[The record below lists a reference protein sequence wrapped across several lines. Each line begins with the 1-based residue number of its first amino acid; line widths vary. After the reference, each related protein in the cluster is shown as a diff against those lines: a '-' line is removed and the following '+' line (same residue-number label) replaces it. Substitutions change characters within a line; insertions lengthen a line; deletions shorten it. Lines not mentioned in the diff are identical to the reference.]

1 MTLKPL
7 RDCLQSMPKS
17 VRRDYDLASTDKLFE
32 LIIDCDAKLLR
43 ESIDSK
49 LVDALR
55 AVIWFANAALCRKGV
70 PPSDRTCLGPV
81 PTTATRLLHH
91 IRKADAPYIDLQWLG
106 YRRPTSFPKK
116 WSGCQFLIGTAPG
129 LINPPQ
135 DADSIALD
143 PIDEEASLLD
153 AAFDA
158 ADRVIGR
165 QDSIADKCR
174 QLGLSPLAQMQHR
187 WLCSRSSSQL
197 RTQLEEKDAELRKAM
212 RAQGIKQLTDDL
224 IEQRLM
230 IYRAWKLAGGG
241 DKWQAAA
248 ETFKEM
254 TGRTITRQGVRDM
267 ITRMG
272 EQKLIRQ
279 RRGRVKTAQA
289 ILTED

>member
-1 MTLKPL
+1 
-7 RDCLQSMPKS
+7 
-17 VRRDYDLASTDKLFE
+17 
-32 LIIDCDAKLLR
+32 
-43 ESIDSK
+43 
-49 LVDALR
+49 
-55 AVIWFANAALCRKGV
+55 
-70 PPSDRTCLGPV
+70 
-81 PTTATRLLHH
+81 
-91 IRKADAPYIDLQWLG
+91 
-106 YRRPTSFPKK
+106 
-116 WSGCQFLIGTAPG
+116 
-129 LINPPQ
+129 
-135 DADSIALD
+135 
-143 PIDEEASLLD
+143 
-153 AAFDA
+153 
-158 ADRVIGR
+158 
-165 QDSIADKCR
+165 
-174 QLGLSPLAQMQHR
+174 
-187 WLCSRSSSQL
+187 
-197 RTQLEEKDAELRKAM
+197 M

>member
-1 MTLKPL
+1 MTLNPL
-7 RDCLQSMPKS
+7 RDCLQSMPES

-32 LIIDCDAKLLR
+32 LIIDCDFKLSQ
-43 ESIDSK
+43 EGGDSK
-49 LVDALR
+49 RVDALR

-106 YRRPTSFPKK
+106 FRKPSAFPKK
-116 WSGCQFLIGTAPG
+116 WSGVELLIDTAPG
-129 LINPPQ
+129 MKIGQPETIVIGPSGE
-135 DADSIALD
+135 D
-143 PIDEEASLLD
+143 ASLLD
-153 AAFDA
+153 LAFDA

-174 QLGLSPLAQMQHR
+174 HLGLSPLTQMQHR
-187 WLCSRSSSQL
+187 WLCSRSASQL
-197 RTQLEEKDAELRKAM
+197 RKQLEEKEAELRKAM

-224 IEQRLM
+224 IEQRLV

-248 ETFKEM
+248 DTFREM
-254 TGRTITRQGVRDM
+254 TGRSITRQGVRDM

-272 EQKLIRQ
+272 EQKLIRK

>member
-7 RDCLQSMPKS
+7 RDCLQSMPES

-32 LIIDCDAKLLR
+32 LIIDCDEKLLH
-43 ESIDSK
+43 ENIDSK
-49 LVDALR
+49 RVDALR

-106 YRRPTSFPKK
+106 YRRPATFPKK
-116 WSGCQFLIGTAPG
+116 WSGCQFLIETAPG
-129 LINPPQ
+129 VLNPPLGTETIVIGQ
-135 DADSIALD
+135 SG
-143 PIDEEASLLD
+143 EEGSLLD
-153 AAFDA
+153 IAFDA

-165 QDSIADKCR
+165 QDSVADKCR
-174 QLGLSPLAQMQHR
+174 QLRLSPLAQMQHR
-187 WLCSRSSSQL
+187 WLCSRSASQL
-197 RTQLEEKDAELRKAM
+197 RTQLEAKDGELRKAM
-212 RAQGIKQLTDDL
+212 RAQGIKQLKEDH
-224 IEQRLM
+224 IEQRLL
-230 IYRAWKLAGGG
+230 IHRAWKLAGGA

-248 ETFKEM
+248 DTFQEM
-254 TGRTITRQGVRDM
+254 TGRSITRQAVKDM

-272 EQKLIRQ
+272 EQKLIRK

-289 ILTED
+289 ILTKD

>member
-7 RDCLQSMPKS
+7 RDCLQSMPES

-32 LIIDCDAKLLR
+32 LIIDCDSKLLL

-49 LVDALR
+49 RVDAHR
-55 AVIWFANAALCRKGV
+55 AVIWFANAALCRKSV

-106 YRRPTSFPKK
+106 FRKPSVFPKK
-116 WSGCQFLIGTAPG
+116 WSGVDLLIDTAPG
-129 LINPPQ
+129 MKISQPETIVIGPSGE
-135 DADSIALD
+135 D
-143 PIDEEASLLD
+143 ASLLD
-153 AAFDA
+153 LAFDA

-165 QDSIADKCR
+165 RDSIADKCR
-174 QLGLSPLAQMQHR
+174 HLGLSPLTQMQHR

-197 RTQLEEKDAELRKAM
+197 RKQLEEKDGELRKAM

-224 IEQRLM
+224 IEQRLL
-230 IYRAWKLAGGG
+230 IHRAWRLAGGG
-241 DKWQAAA
+241 NKWQAAA
-248 ETFKEM
+248 DALFEM
-254 TGRTITRQGVRDM
+254 TGRRLTLQAVRDM

-272 EQKLIRQ
+272 EQKLIRK

>member
-1 MTLKPL
+1 M
-7 RDCLQSMPKS
+7 SMPDS

-32 LIIDCDAKLLR
+32 LIIDCDFKLMR
-43 ESIDSK
+43 EGGDSK
-49 LVDALR
+49 RVDALR

-106 YRRPTSFPKK
+106 YRRPTTFPKK
-116 WSGCQFLIGTAPG
+116 WSGCQFLTETVPG
-129 LINPPQ
+129 MLTPP
-135 DADSIALD
+135 LD
-143 PIDEEASLLD
+143 PETIAIDPIGEAASLLD
-153 AAFDA
+153 IAFDA

-174 QLGLSPLAQMQHR
+174 HLGLSPLTQMQHR

-197 RTQLEEKDAELRKAM
+197 RKQLEEKDGELRKAM

-224 IEQRLM
+224 IEQRLL
-230 IYRAWKLAGGG
+230 IHRAWRLAGGG
-241 DKWQAAA
+241 NKWQAAA
-248 ETFKEM
+248 DALFEM
-254 TGRTITRQGVRDM
+254 TGRRLTLQAVRDM

-272 EQKLIRQ
+272 EQKLIRK
-279 RRGRVKTAQA
+279 RRGQVKTAQA

>member
-7 RDCLQSMPKS
+7 RDCLQSMPER

-32 LIIDCDAKLLR
+32 LIIDCDAKLLL
-43 ESIDSK
+43 ESTDSK

-106 YRRPTSFPKK
+106 YRRPATFPKK
-116 WSGCQFLIGTAPG
+116 WSGCQFLIETAPG
-129 LINPPQ
+129 MINPPLGTET
-135 DADSIALD
+135 IVIG
-143 PIDEEASLLD
+143 PIGEEGSLLD
-153 AAFDA
+153 IAFDA
-158 ADRVIGR
+158 ANRVIGR

-174 QLGLSPLAQMQHR
+174 QLELSPLAQMQHR

-197 RTQLEEKDAELRKAM
+197 RTKLEEKEVELRKAM
-212 RAQGIKQLTDDL
+212 RAQGITQLTEEY

-230 IYRAWKLAGGG
+230 TYRAWRLAGGG
-241 DKWQAAA
+241 NKWQAAA
-248 ETFKEM
+248 DTQFEM
-254 TGRTITRQGVRDM
+254 TGRRVTLQAVRAM
-267 ITRMG
+267 ITGMG
-272 EQKLIRQ
+272 EKKIIR
-279 RRGRVKTAQA
+279 RPRGRIKTAQA
-289 ILTED
+289 ILSED

>member
-7 RDCLQSMPKS
+7 RNCLQSIPES
-17 VRRDYDLASTDKLFE
+17 IRRDYDLASADKLFE
-32 LIIDCDAKLLR
+32 LIIECDFKLAQER
-43 ESIDSK
+43 SDSK
-49 LVDALR
+49 RVDALR

-70 PPSDRTCLGPV
+70 PPSDRTCLGSV
-81 PTTATRLLHH
+81 PTTTPRLLHR

-106 YRRPTSFPKK
+106 YRRPETFPKK
-116 WSGCQFLIGTAPG
+116 WSGCQDLIGTAPG
-129 LINPPQ
+129 LIHPPLETET
-135 DADSIALD
+135 IALD
-143 PIDEEASLLD
+143 PIGDEASLLD
-153 AAFDA
+153 IAFDA

-174 QLGLSPLAQMQHR
+174 QLGLSPLAQMQNR

-197 RTQLEEKDAELRKAM
+197 RTQLEEKDTELRKAM
-212 RAQGIKQLTDDL
+212 RAQGIKQLTEDL
-224 IEQRLM
+224 IEQRLV

-248 ETFKEM
+248 DTFKEM
-254 TGRTITRQGVRDM
+254 TGRSITRQGIRDM

-272 EQKLIRQ
+272 EQKLIRR

-289 ILTED
+289 ILTKD

>member
-1 MTLKPL
+1 M
-7 RDCLQSMPKS
+7 
-17 VRRDYDLASTDKLFE
+17 
-32 LIIDCDAKLLR
+32 
-43 ESIDSK
+43 
-49 LVDALR
+49 DALR

-106 YRRPTSFPKK
+106 YRRPAAFPKK
-116 WSGCQFLIGTAPG
+116 WSGCQFLIETAPG
-129 LINPPQ
+129 TISPPLGNETIVIGP
-135 DADSIALD
+135 SG
-143 PIDEEASLLD
+143 EEGSLLD
-153 AAFDA
+153 IAFDA
-158 ADRVIGR
+158 ANRVIGR

-197 RTQLEEKDAELRKAM
+197 RSQLEEKEAELRKVM
-212 RAQGIKQLTDDL
+212 RAQGIKQLKEAH
-224 IEQRLM
+224 IEQRIL

-241 DKWQAAA
+241 NKWQAAA
-248 ETFKEM
+248 DTLFEM
-254 TGRTITRQGVRDM
+254 TGRKLTLQAIKDM

-272 EQKLIRQ
+272 EQKLIRK

-289 ILTED
+289 ILTEG